1 MYKLRYA
8 YLGQVSEAWVR
19 SEVLV
24 QMVEYP
30 TFTYTILAYC
40 PQESN

>member
-1 MYKLRYA
+1 MYKIEYC
-8 YLGQVSEAWVR
+8 YLGQRAVAWAR

-24 QMVEYP
+24 QMLEYP
-30 TFTYTILAYC
+30 TFTYTILAYY